1 MTIGTATPTRNAAGT
16 VVRIVLTLVGAA
28 MMVFGAFMHWV
39 RGVIG
44 TNLSWK
50 AFYSTDLGRAITS
63 SRAWGSSSSCS
74 HSSGSLASRH
84 GRADSAVSQALSG

>member
-28 MMVFGAFMHWV
+28 MMMFGAFMRSV

-44 TNLSWK
+44 TNLTW
-50 AFYSTDLGRAITS
+50 
-63 SRAWGSSSSCS
+63 
-74 HSSGSLASRH
+74 
-84 GRADSAVSQALSG
+84 